1 MNEQDKN
8 PQKDQIDKL
17 FGELEQLAQQ
27 QQMDLG
33 SDLSTLKAKMVPVL
47 RTGRPPPA
55 VPGIR
60 FAWHGMSRDLD
71 PWSIST

>member
-33 SDLSTLKAKMVPVL
+33 SDLST
-47 RTGRPPPA
+47 
-55 VPGIR
+55 
-60 FAWHGMSRDLD
+60 SRQR
-71 PWSIST
+71 WYRS